1 MMKRFLIDA
10 FRKPSAE
17 MLAQRE
23 LDDCK
28 RDLLDAQRMR
38 DYYMKIAE
46 FQEVRINRLTQMLR
60 NPEAQ

>member
-1 MMKRFLIDA
+1 MKYLIDA

-17 MLAQRE
+17 VLAARE

-28 RDLLDAQRMR
+28 RDLLEAQRMR

-60 NPEAQ
+60 SPEQA

>member
-1 MMKRFLIDA
+1 MKKFFVNA

-17 MLAQRE
+17 MVAQIE

-28 RDLLDAQRMR
+28 RGLLEAQRMR

-46 FQEVRINRLTQMLR
+46 FHEVRINRLTQMLR
-60 NPEAQ
+60 SPEQD